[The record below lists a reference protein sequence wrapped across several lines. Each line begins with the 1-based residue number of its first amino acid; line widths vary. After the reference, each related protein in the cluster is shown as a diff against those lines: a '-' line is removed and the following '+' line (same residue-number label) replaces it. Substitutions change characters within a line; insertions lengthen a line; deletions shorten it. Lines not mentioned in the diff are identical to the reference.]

1 MLYLIVGIISLVV
14 SALLSGLY
22 ILQKTMWVRCDRHLR
37 PLNVFQITFNRLR
50 LKAFISLNLAAI
62 ANVVI
67 THSISYVTIRLGA
80 SEPC

>member
-1 MLYLIVGIISLVV
+1 MLYLIAGFISLVV
-14 SALLSGLY
+14 SALLSGLF
-22 ILQKTMWVRCDRHLR
+22 ILQKTMWLRCDRHLR
-37 PLNVFQITFNRLR
+37 PLSVFQITFNRSR

-67 THSISYVTIRLGA
+67 AHSISYVTIRLGA